1 MIVGAEVFPS
11 ARGEVMDVGLTA
23 GPKVPG
29 DEVCAKVLAGPVGAA
44 VSFRPIHG

>member
-1 MIVGAEVFPS
+1 MIVGGELFPS
-11 ARGEVMDVGLTA
+11 ARGEVTDVARTA

-29 DEVCAKVLAGPVGAA
+29 DEACMKGLGGPVGAA